1 MSIYKKR
8 AKADENNREGGYKN
22 KVFFCP
28 VADFLSIKQPVG
40 PFVEPGDKFKIATAH
55 TFTAPAGFISF
66 ATKKHAVTSSAET
79 TGEDGSKS
87 LTYKF
92 NFILLGDDAVT
103 QEYLETL
110 LNDDVITLIKDQ
122 DCINTTDHIQFGD
135 ECLTPD
141 FSVTFT
147 GNTTKEGLKEWAVEG
162 TVKAKRFWYSAAVT
176 EKVEA

>member
-8 AKADENNREGGYKN
+8 AKADEVNKEGGYKN

-28 VADFLSIKQPVG
+28 IADFLSIKKPVG
-40 PFVEPGDKFKIATAH
+40 PFVNPGDKFKIATAH

-66 ATKKHAVTSSAET
+66 DCKKHAVTTTAET

-92 NFILLGDDAVT
+92 KFVLLGDDAIT
-103 QEYLETL
+103 QEYLETM
-110 LNDDVITLIKDQ
+110 LNDDVLVLVKDQ
-122 DCINTTDHIQFGD
+122 DCLNATDHTQFGD

-141 FSVTFT
+141 FTVTFD
-147 GNTTKEGLKEWAVEG
+147 GKTTKEGLKEWNIEG
-162 TVKAKRFWYSAAVT
+162 SVKGKRFFYSAAVT
-176 EKVEA
+176 EKVVA